1 MPRSSEV
8 PVSGYKAG
16 VDRGQAALFPERLDD
31 YIAEENEVRVI
42 DAFVDGLDLV
52 ALGVA
57 RAVPA
62 RTGAPGYHPRDLLK
76 LYLYGYLNRV
86 RSSRRLE
93 RECHRNV
100 ELMWLL
106 RRLAPDHKTIADFR
120 KVNAVALRQVC
131 REFTVLCREL
141 DLFGRELSFIDG
153 TKIQAVNGKD
163 RNFTVERLKKLLPL
177 IEKRISEYLAELD
190 QQDAGEGPTPAQQ
203 SLKEKLERLKER
215 KATYEQYQQEL
226 KEEGERQ
233 ISLSD
238 EESRRMKT
246 RDGFAVCFNAQIAV
260 DAKHHLIAAHDV
272 TNEVNDREQLAVM
285 ALAAKEALG
294 VETLEVVADCGY
306 HNATKAKEC
315 EAAGITP
322 YVPAVE
328 SSKNAN
334 RGKYTKLDFRYDE
347 ERDTYLCPNG
357 QSLVFLTQSRDKGQ
371 EVRYYANSAACRG
384 CPLREQCTSSKEGR
398 RISRRADEPWAEAME
413 ERVQAR
419 PELQQQ
425 RKCVVEHPFGTMKR
439 GMGFDYFLLKGLQK
453 VRGEFSLMAFSY
465 NFRRVISILGVTCL
479 LEALRKRRETRH
491 GVLAP
496 A

>member
-1 MPRSSEV
+1 M
-8 PVSGYKAG
+8 SGYKAG

-52 ALGVA
+52 ALGVG
-57 RAVPA
+57 RALPA
-62 RTGAPGYHPRDLLK
+62 RTGAPAYHPRDLLK
-76 LYLYGYLNRV
+76 LYVYGYLNRV

-120 KVNAVALRQVC
+120 KLNVDVLKRVC
-131 REFTVLCREL
+131 REFTVLCKEL

-163 RNFTVERLKKLLPL
+163 RNFTVERLKKLLPR
-177 IEKRISEYLAELD
+177 IEERISEYLAELER
-190 QQDAGEGPTPAQQ
+190 QDAGEAEAPAQK

-215 KATYEQYQQEL
+215 KTRYEQYQQEL
-226 KEEGERQ
+226 KQDGERQ
-233 ISLSD
+233 ISLTD
-238 EESRRMKT
+238 AESRRMKT
-246 RDGFAVCFNAQIAV
+246 REGFAVCFNAQIAV
-260 DAKHHLIAAHDV
+260 DPKHHLIVAHEV
-272 TNEVNDREQLAVM
+272 TDEVTDREQLAQM
-285 ALAAKEALG
+285 AVAAKEALG

-306 HNATKAKEC
+306 HNAAKVKEC
-315 EAAGITP
+315 EEAGVTA

-334 RGKYTKLDFRYDE
+334 RGLYTKLAFSYDA
-347 ERDTYLCPNG
+347 ERDAYRCPAG
-357 QSLVFLTQSRDKGQ
+357 QWLESFTQSHDKGHL
-371 EVRYYANSAACRG
+371 VRYYANPAACRA
-384 CPLREQCTSSKEGR
+384 CPLREQCTTSKKDGR
-398 RISRRADEPWAEAME
+398 RISRRAEEPWAEAME
-413 ERVQAR
+413 ARVQAR

-439 GMGFDYFLLKGLQK
+439 PMDFGYFLLKGLKK
-453 VRGEFSLMAFSY
+453 VRGEFSLMTLSY
-465 NFRRVISILGVTCL
+465 NLRRVLNLLGVKCL
-479 LEALRKRRETRH
+479 LETLRKRREARPSAFAT
-491 GVLAP
+491 A
-496 A
+496 